1 MPHEG
6 VAVAPSRESNPGNSA
21 ERYRIT
27 RRVTLIGAASNVV
40 MSIIQFTFG
49 IIGHSQSL
57 IADAIHSLSDLITDI
72 FAVIGAK
79 QASRAADEEHPYG
92 HERMETAATVILS
105 LVMVVAAGVIIFD
118 ATQRLFDPGRLLQP
132 APIVLVVAFLSV
144 LVKETMYRYTLRAAR
159 KLRSNLLQ
167 TNAWHHRSDAL
178 SSVIVI
184 VGVGG
189 TMAGLNYLDAIAAI
203 GVAIMI
209 ARVGIQQ
216 SWHAL
221 QELVDHALD
230 PDQISKI
237 QQKILT
243 VPGVNELH
251 MLRTRK
257 MGGNALVDVHI
268 LVQPKLSVSE
278 AHQISESVRAK
289 LIGEIDEV
297 TDVTIHIDP
306 EDDFVA
312 KPSSGLRSRSQIV
325 EALHEDWKNIPE
337 ASEIQDITLH
347 YLDGRIHV
355 EVHLPLTVA
364 GSLEHALELREAF
377 ANLAKKEDDIAE
389 IKVAFV

>member
-6 VAVAPSRESNPGNSA
+6 IAATPPRDAGNNIA
-21 ERYRIT
+21 LERYRIT

-40 MSIIQFTFG
+40 LAIVQFIVG
-49 IIGHSQSL
+49 VIGHSQSL
-57 IADAIHSLSDLITDI
+57 IADGIHSLSDLITDI

-79 QASRAADEEHPYG
+79 QASRAADDEHPYG

-105 LVMVVAAGVIIFD
+105 LVMVGAAAIIVFD
-118 ATQRLFDPGRLLQP
+118 ATQRLFDPDRLLQP
-132 APIVLVVAFLSV
+132 KPIVIVVAFLSV
-144 LVKETMYRYTLRAAR
+144 VVKESMYRYTLRAAR

-178 SSVIVI
+178 SSVVVI
-184 VGVGG
+184 VGVSG
-189 TMAGLNYLDAIAAI
+189 TLAGLNYLDAIAAI

-209 ARVGIQQ
+209 ARVGILQ

-221 QELVDHALD
+221 QELVDHGLD
-230 PDQISKI
+230 KEQIAKI

-243 VPGVNELH
+243 VPGVQELH

-268 LVQPKLSVSE
+268 LVQPRLSVSE
-278 AHQISESVRAK
+278 AHQISETVRAR

-306 EDDFVA
+306 EDDTIA
-312 KPSSGLRSRSQIV
+312 RPSFGLRSREQIV
-325 EALHEDWKNIPE
+325 EALHDDWRDVPE
-337 ASEIQDITLH
+337 AAEIQDITLH
-347 YLDGRIHV
+347 YLDGRIFV
-355 EVHLPLTVA
+355 EVHLPLRVT
-364 GSLEHALELREAF
+364 GSLEHALELRQTF
-377 ANLAKKEDDIAE
+377 ANLAKKEEDIVE